1 MFPPVLADI
10 SAGPSLSSHVRLAP
24 GAKALGRVAFEAPKD
39 ATGAQMQRAL
49 DSGRADETGRW
60 KRK

>member
-10 SAGPSLSSHVRLAP
+10 SAGPSLSSDVRLAP
-24 GAKALGRVAFEAPKD
+24 GAKTLGWVAFEVPKD
-39 ATGAQMQRAL
+39 ATVAQVQMAL

-60 KRK
+60 KLK